1 MTKIK
6 RYNNVSSII
15 VYQITKIYVTLQD
28 IRITIQYEYRK
39 NSNRFRNRKD

>member
-39 NSNRFRNRKD
+39 NSNGIRNRKD